1 MALPILIRIP
11 ALPDPLSMTLP
22 GGVTMQQQDLLKVIQ
37 PALTPLMPVFNILD
51 AVIAVFN
58 TVKAIPESLGPP
70 PDPTKLVSAIVE
82 MTKKVSKLL
91 RLVPQLS
98 LPYTIIGV
106 VDLVLDTLSKLR
118 DQLVF
123 LQLQVRQLSL
133 MTQRAAELNDAGL
146 AAIAACTRAN
156 IEQEAANLG
165 KGLGALG
172 TLLGILD
179 IFMAMIGGPKSP
191 NLSAISG
198 KPLDDAVKPLDDL
211 VKTLQ
216 QLRSA
221 IPVP

>member
-1 MALPILIRIP
+1 MALPTLIRIP
-11 ALPDPLSMTLP
+11 AAPEPLSMTLP

-70 PDPTKLVSAIVE
+70 PDPTKLVKAIAE

-98 LPYTIIGV
+98 LPYTILGV
-106 VDLVLDTLSKLR
+106 VDLVLDTLSTLR
-118 DQLVF
+118 NQLVF
-123 LQLQVRQLSL
+123 LQRQSSQVEA
-133 MTQRAAELNDAGL
+133 MTKRAAELNDAGL
-146 AAIAACTRAN
+146 AAIAACARAN
-156 IEQEAANLG
+156 LEQEAANLG

-172 TLLGILD
+172 TLMGILN
-179 IFMAMIGGPKSP
+179 IFMGMVGGPTAPDLTSM
-191 NLSAISG
+191 SG
-198 KPLDDAVKPLDDL
+198 KPLDEMVKPLDEL

-216 QLRSA
+216 QIRSA
-221 IPVP
+221 IPLP

>member
-1 MALPILIRIP
+1 
-11 ALPDPLSMTLP
+11 
-22 GGVTMQQQDLLKVIQ
+22 
-37 PALTPLMPVFNILD
+37 MPVFNILD

-58 TVKAIPESLGPP
+58 TVKAIPGSLGPP
-70 PDPTKLVSAIVE
+70 PDPTKLVSAIAQ

-118 DQLVF
+118 DQLIF
-123 LQLQVRQLSL
+123 LQVQARQVGR
-133 MTQRAAELNDAGL
+133 MTQLAAALNDEGL
-146 AAIAACTRAN
+146 AAVAACARAN
-156 IEQEAANLG
+156 IEQEAANLA

-179 IFMAMIGGPKSP
+179 IFMAMVGGPKAP
-191 NLSAISG
+191 DLSGMSG
-198 KPLDDAVKPLDDL
+198 KPLEEAVKPLDDL

>member
-123 LQLQVRQLSL
+123 LQVQARQLGR
-133 MTQRAAELNDAGL
+133 MTQLAAELNDAGL

-156 IEQEAANLG
+156 IEQEATNLG

-179 IFMAMIGGPKSP
+179 IFMAMVGGPKAP
-191 NLSAISG
+191 DLSAMAG

-211 VKTLQ
+211 VRTLQ

>member
-1 MALPILIRIP
+1 MALPTLIRLP
-11 ALPDPLSMTLP
+11 AAPDPLTMTLP
-22 GGVTMQQQDLLKVIQ
+22 GGVTMQQQDLIKVIQ
-37 PALTPLMPVFNILD
+37 PALTPLMPVFSILD

-98 LPYTIIGV
+98 LPYTILGV
-106 VDLVLDTLSKLR
+106 VDLILDTLGRLR

-123 LQLQVRQLSL
+123 LGNSAQRLASL
-133 MTQRAAELNDAGL
+133 TQRATELNDPGL
-146 AAIAACTRAN
+146 AAVAACAQAN
-156 IEQEAANLG
+156 IEQEAANLS
-165 KGLGALG
+165 KGLGAVS
-172 TLLGILD
+172 TLLGILS
-179 IFMAMIGGPKSP
+179 IFTSMIGGPKVP
-191 NLSAISG
+191 DLSSLSG
-198 KPLDDAVKPLDDL
+198 KPLDEAVKPLDDL

-216 QLRSA
+216 QLRSS